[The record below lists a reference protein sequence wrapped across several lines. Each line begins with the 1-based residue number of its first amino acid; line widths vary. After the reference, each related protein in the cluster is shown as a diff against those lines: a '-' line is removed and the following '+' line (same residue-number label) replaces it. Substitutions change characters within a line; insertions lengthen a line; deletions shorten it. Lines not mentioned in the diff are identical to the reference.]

1 MLILLGLPLRAMV
14 LDTVENGV
22 NNFIKNVDLIES
34 IKPQVKNDI
43 KNVSQLDQSTS
54 AKIETMFN
62 YLDGLHLLTPIV
74 NEIAKIASG
83 RFT

>member
-1 MLILLGLPLRAMV
+1 M
-14 LDTVENGV
+14 ENGV

-43 KNVSQLDQSTS
+43 KNVSQLDQSIS

-74 NEIAKIASG
+74 KEIAKIASG

>member
-1 MLILLGLPLRAMV
+1 M
-14 LDTVENGV
+14 ENGV
-22 NNFIKNVDLIES
+22 NNLIKNVDLIES
-34 IKPQVKNDI
+34 VRPKVSDCPES
-43 KNVSQLDQSTS
+43 SQLDQSTS